1 MELLEI
7 LRKKL
12 KLNIAEPLSNI
23 DDWLGWYKGFLKDF
37 HQYQVYNGLTV
48 KSVKRASMC
57 MPKKICEDWAN
68 LLLNEKVEIT
78 SENTGFVKVLK
89 DIFDKKS
96 FYTKGNQLIELS
108 FALGTGAF
116 VEFLDENENIKIDYI
131 RANMIFPLSWDN
143 AGIKE
148 CIFASEKFIDGKKYY
163 YINIHRL
170 NDLGNYV
177 IENKLFTKEKGI
189 EVELDQVEETIE
201 TNSSIKRFQIVT
213 PNLINNVDF
222 DSPFGI
228 SVFANAIDRIKKVD
242 LIFDSGNTE
251 FSLGRKRIIV
261 PISMASKN
269 VSKAQN
275 EPLFDTNDVVYTALQ
290 TANENEVNKPI
301 DLTTELRVEA
311 HSKGLQDALNYLAD
325 GCGLGT
331 DRYSYSKGGGVK
343 TATEVISEKS
353 DLYQNIKKHEIILR
367 QVLTDMCKAIA
378 DILGFADVDVS
389 INFDDSIIED
399 NNAIRQQ
406 ALIEFNAGLID
417 EVEYFIKVYGISEE
431 EAIKKV
437 EDIKARQGE
446 EDTEEEKD
454 DSFGDGD
461 E

>member
-7 LRKKL
+7 LKKKL
-12 KLNIAEPLSNI
+12 KLNIAEPLTEI
-23 DDWLGWYKGFLKDF
+23 DDWVGWYKGYLGSF
-37 HQYQVYNGLTV
+37 HKYNVYDGD
-48 KSVKRASMC
+48 KIKKIKRASMC

-78 SENTGFVKVLK
+78 SENRGFARILEEV
-89 DIFDKKS
+89 FDSNS
-96 FYTKGNQLIELS
+96 FYVKGNQLIEIA

-116 VEFLDENENIKIDYI
+116 VEYIEDKAIKIDYI
-131 RANMIFPLSWDN
+131 RADMIFPLSWDN
-143 AGIKE
+143 TGIKE
-148 CIFASEKFIDGKKYY
+148 CVFASEKFIDGKKYY

-170 NDLGNYV
+170 NDLGEYV
-177 IENKLFTKEKGI
+177 IENKLFTKEKGA
-189 EVELDQVEETIE
+189 EETLDGVAATYE
-201 TNSSIKRFQIVT
+201 TNSHIKRFQIVK
-213 PNLINNVDF
+213 PNLINNINF

-251 FSLGRKRIIV
+251 FALGRKRIIV
-261 PISMASKN
+261 PISMAQVNASKVLN
-269 VSKAQN
+269 A
-275 EPLFDTNDVVYTALQ
+275 PIFDTNDLVFTAFK
-290 TANENEVNKPI
+290 TADESKVDKPI

-331 DRYSYSKGGGVK
+331 DRYSYDKGGGVK

-378 DILGFADVDVS
+378 DIFGLGDIDVS

-417 EVEYFIKVYGISEE
+417 EVEYFTKVYGISEE

-437 EDIKARQGE
+437 KDIKARQGE
-446 EDTEEEKD
+446 EEIEENYDETI
-454 DSFGDGD
+454 GDGD